1 MAFGTRSI
9 HIQHQKAAD
18 NTFPARLR
26 AWRKRENLSQSEAA
40 LRGPQETAKDER
52 AAIPV
57 AVGESR
63 LIATIEGYV
72 KAEALL
78 DHLDDVRAMLA
89 EALMSRASSQLR
101 SFARHAQSRR
111 KGHADFLAECAEARI

>member
-9 HIQHQKAAD
+9 HIQHQKAASD
-18 NTFPARLR
+18 TFPARLR

-63 LIATIEGYV
+63 LIATTVGYV
-72 KAEALL
+72 NADALL
-78 DHLDDVRAMLA
+78 EHRDRAGDA
-89 EALMSRASSQLR
+89 RRGLMSLAS
-101 SFARHAQSRR
+101 
-111 KGHADFLAECAEARI
+111 